1 MACML
6 QGLRGSYLE
15 RIEEKIQ
22 DSVNDPWH
30 NTQFLKGQHRG
41 KRELRLNRT
50 DRLVFVIC
58 EECQELERYI
68 YNQCEDCDDTPD
80 NTIKIAFIIFKH
92 NY

>member
-1 MACML
+1 MASAQLQFFDACML

-15 RIEEKIQ
+15 RTEEKIQ
-22 DSVNDPWH
+22 DSANDPWH

-58 EECQELERYI
+58 EDAKNL
-68 YNQCEDCDDTPD
+68 NATF
-80 NTIKIAFIIFKH
+80 TINVKIVMTHQITQ
-92 NY
+92 